1 MNRDDRVKTRK
12 LMIPGPVGLTD
23 EVISA
28 LAAPVIAHYGNDWM
42 PVFDETLGHLRR
54 VFHTTNDVFMIP
66 GSGSAATDAA
76 LGSLLS
82 SGEKVL
88 IASNGTFGLRMVAIA
103 ENYGQDV
110 IHLPFPL
117 DRPVDP
123 NALRECLEADPGIRL
138 IGLVHHE
145 TSTGMLNPLREVAAL
160 AREYDVPMLV
170 DAIASIGGVA
180 VPVDEWGLDVVVAV
194 GNKCLGAP
202 PGLGLVTVSERAWA
216 LMSSQ
221 PRRNHGW
228 YLNLETWREYRE
240 RWANFHPYPT
250 TLPTPTILGLRA
262 SLKQILDGGLEAY
275 YARHTRAA
283 RNVREG
289 MQALG
294 FGLFLDEAYVC
305 PMVTAFTLPHGV
317 SQDGLVHFLLHE
329 HDIAI
334 AQGIGDLRETII
346 RVGHM
351 GLATSDAYVDALLSG
366 VQDYLSKA

>member
-1 MNRDDRVKTRK
+1 MNGDDLVKTRK

-23 EVISA
+23 EVTAA
-28 LAAPVIAHYGNDWM
+28 LAAPVVAHYGDDWM
-42 PVFDETLGHLRR
+42 PVFDETIALLRR
-54 VFHTTNDVFMIP
+54 VLQTANDVFMIP

-76 LGSLLS
+76 LGSLLG

-103 ENYGQDV
+103 ENYGHDV
-110 IHLPFPL
+110 NHIPFPP

-123 NALRECLEADPGIRL
+123 DALRDHLEADPNIRL

-160 AREYDVPMLV
+160 AREYDVPILV
-170 DAIASIGGVA
+170 DAIASIGGVS

-194 GNKCLGAP
+194 GNKCLAAP
-202 PGLGLVTVSERAWA
+202 PGLGLVSVSERAWR

-240 RWANFHPYPT
+240 RWAGFHPYPT

-262 SLKQILDGGLEAY
+262 SLKRIVAGGLEEH

-283 RNVREG
+283 QKVREG
-289 MQALG
+289 MLALG
-294 FGLFLDEAYVC
+294 FGLFLDDAYVC
-305 PMVTAFTLPHGV
+305 PMVTAFTLPGGV
-317 SQDGLVHFLLHE
+317 SQDGVVRFLLRE
-329 HDIAI
+329 HNIAI
-334 AQGIGDLRETII
+334 ARGIGDLREDII

-351 GLATSDAYVDALLSG
+351 GLATSDEYVDALLRG
-366 VQDYLSKA
+366 VQGFLTKG